1 MEELLARSDIVTLHC
16 PGGAANRH
24 LIGRE
29 QFTAMKPGA
38 VLINVARG
46 ELVVEQDLVD
56 ALTSGQLSGAG
67 LDVYAEEPLRPG
79 SPLRDLDNV
88 VLTPHSAGSLLDDV
102 AVLARHSFD
111 NMQSFIV
118 GRGIRPADLVVVPE
132 RPRAQGEV

>member
-1 MEELLARSDIVTLHC
+1 
-16 PGGAANRH
+16 